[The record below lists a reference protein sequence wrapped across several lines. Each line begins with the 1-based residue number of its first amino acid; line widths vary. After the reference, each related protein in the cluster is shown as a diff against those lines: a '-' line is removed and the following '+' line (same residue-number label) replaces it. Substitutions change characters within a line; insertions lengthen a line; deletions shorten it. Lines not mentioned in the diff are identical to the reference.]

1 MLWSISVSRHHNTRL
16 YLEPRSTGSNA
27 VSFLPSRPAA
37 NLICGAEQLPKSAP
51 EALELPV
58 VTVVR
63 AAVPLFGWVEP
74 ELLAPPTGFP
84 VLSIGVT
91 ALKLVVKPK
100 ALLNAGE
107 IFSCMKLTS

>member
-1 MLWSISVSRHHNTRL
+1 MMLWSMSVSRHHSTGL
-16 YLEPRSTGSNA
+16 CLEPWSSGSKE
-27 VSFLPSRPAA
+27 VSFLLSKPFA
-37 NLICGAEQLPKSAP
+37 NLICGAEQLPKLAP
-51 EALELPV
+51 EALELPL

-63 AAVPLFGWVEP
+63 AVPLFGVVES

-100 ALLNAGE
+100 TSLNAGE
-107 IFSCMKLTS
+107 IFN